1 MSRPSETPGLE
12 GDDIT
17 PACRSI
23 ESCFESCWKSVLPE
37 YRLDTRVATF
47 DTYGR
52 TGASPS
58 VLVLGLRDRDSRLDS
73 TVIEGDGDPERS
85 CVLSSERR
93 SSSPSSSWDSGRG
106 QLWVF
111 SSSCCLALGTRR
123 NPQKRACAMTEKAQK
138 ILRVMNCAWAGAVV
152 KLFAVIPAVVPAAR
166 RR

>member
-1 MSRPSETPGLE
+1 MSRPSEISGLK

-58 VLVLGLRDRDSRLDS
+58 VLVLGLRDRDGRLDS
-73 TVIEGDGDPERS
+73 TVLESDGEPERS
-85 CVLSSERR
+85 CVLSSDRH
-93 SSSPSSSWDSGRG
+93 SSSLSSSWDSGRG
-106 QLWVF
+106 QVWVF
-111 SSSCCLALGTRR
+111 SLSCCLALGIRR
-123 NPQKRACAMTEKAQK
+123 NPQKRACAITEKAQK
-138 ILRVMNCAWAGAVV
+138 ILRVMNCAWAGTVV
-152 KLFAVIPAVVPAAR
+152 KLFAIMPAVIPAAR

>member
-1 MSRPSETPGLE
+1 MSRPSEISGLE

-23 ESCFESCWKSVLPE
+23 ELCFESCWKSVLPE

-47 DTYGR
+47 DTYGC

-58 VLVLGLRDRDSRLDS
+58 VLVLGCGDSEGRLDS
-73 TVIEGDGDPERS
+73 TVIESDGESERS
-85 CVLSSERR
+85 CILSPERR
-93 SSSPSSSWDSGRG
+93 SSSISSSWDSGRG

-111 SSSCCLALGTRR
+111 SSSCCLVLGIRR
-123 NPQKRACAMTEKAQK
+123 KPQKRACAMTERAQK
-138 ILRVMNCAWAGAVV
+138 ILRVMNCAWAGAIV
-152 KLFAVIPAVVPAAR
+152 KLFAIIPAVIPAAR